1 MRTFNLFLSHSWTYG
16 DAYDRLKA
24 LLRKR
29 PYFAFKDYS
38 VPKDDPVHTNG
49 SDSELYTEIKQQI
62 QPVHVVVILAGVYAS
77 YSRWIQTEI
86 QIAKDGFSIPKP
98 ILAVEPRGAEKTSA
112 VVKSSAD
119 KIVRW
124 NTESIVRGIRDLAP

>member
-1 MRTFNLFLSHSWTYG
+1 MRTFNLFLSHSWSHG
-16 DAYDRLKA
+16 GAYDRLEA

-29 PYFAFKDYS
+29 SYFAFRNYS
-38 VPKDDPVHTNG
+38 VPKDDPVHTDG
-49 SDSELYTEIKQQI
+49 SDSDLYAKIKQQI

-77 YSRWIQTEI
+77 YSRWIQSEI
-86 QIAKDGFSIPKP
+86 QIAKEGFFIPKP
-98 ILAVEPRGAEKTSA
+98 ILAVELWGAERTSI

-119 KIVRW
+119 KIVKW